1 MTDITSLSLFEL
13 IKNIKEKKISSNEAA
28 KSFVDRS
35 QKSKKLNAYVTENF
49 ENCLKLSKEF
59 DNKPNYDLKL
69 PGIPIAVKDLF
80 CTNEVRTTA
89 GSNIL
94 NNFVPSYESTVTQ
107 NIWNEGGIL
116 LGKLNCDEFA
126 MGSSNETSFFGNVQN
141 PIAKDLVP
149 GGSSGGSS
157 SALAANLTP
166 VTIGT
171 DTGGSIRQPAS
182 FTGTVGLKPTYGS
195 CSRYGIVAFASSLDQ
210 AGPMSKDVKDSSILL
225 EVISSFD
232 KKDSTSIDFKRNN
245 YSSEL
250 TRNIKG
256 LKIGIPKEYRIDGMP
271 DEIEKLWKK
280 GIEYAKDLVPG
291 GSSGGSSSALA
302 ANLTPVTIGTDTGG
316 SIRQP
321 ASFTGTVGLK
331 PTYGSCSRYG
341 IVAFAS
347 SLDQAGPMSKDVK
360 DSSILLEV
368 ISSFDKKDSTSI
380 DFKRNNYSSELT
392 RNIKGIK
399 IGIPKEYR
407 VDGMPDEIENLWKK
421 GIEYAKDCGAE
432 IIDISLP
439 HTSYALPTYY
449 IVAPAEASSNLARY
463 DGVKYGL
470 RSSGESLIDMYEKTR
485 SEGFGEEVKR
495 RIMIGTYVLSSGYYD
510 AYYLKAQK
518 VRQLIKQDFD
528 QAYNKVDAIL
538 TPSTPSSAFKIGEKS
553 NDPVSMYLNDIFTVP
568 VNLAGLPG
576 ISIPAGTDKNNY
588 PLGLQIIGKPFDE
601 QTVLNIAYSME
612 EKINYK
618 NNITDW
624 WME

>member
-1 MTDITSLSLFEL
+1 MSEITSLTLFEL

-28 KSFVDRS
+28 KSFVDRAE
-35 QKSKKLNAYVTENF
+35 KSKKINAYVTENF

-59 DNKPNYDLKL
+59 DDKPNFDLKL

-94 NNFVPSYESTVTQ
+94 NNFVPTYESTVTQ

-141 PIAKDLVP
+141 PIAEDLVP

-157 SALAANLTP
+157 AALAANLTP

-256 LKIGIPKEYRIDGMP
+256 LKIGIPKEYRVDGMP
-271 DEIEKLWKK
+271 DEIEK
-280 GIEYAKDLVPG
+280 
-291 GSSGGSSSALA
+291 
-302 ANLTPVTIGTDTGG
+302 
-316 SIRQP
+316 
-321 ASFTGTVGLK
+321 
-331 PTYGSCSRYG
+331 
-341 IVAFAS
+341 
-347 SLDQAGPMSKDVK
+347 
-360 DSSILLEV
+360 
-368 ISSFDKKDSTSI
+368 
-380 DFKRNNYSSELT
+380 
-392 RNIKGIK
+392 
-399 IGIPKEYR
+399 
-407 VDGMPDEIENLWKK
+407 LWKK

-470 RSSGESLIDMYEKTR
+470 RSSGKNLIDMYEKTR

-495 RIMIGTYVLSSGYYD
+495 RVMIGTYVLSSGYYD

-576 ISIPAGTDKNNY
+576 ISIPAGVDKNNY

-624 WME
+624 WMK